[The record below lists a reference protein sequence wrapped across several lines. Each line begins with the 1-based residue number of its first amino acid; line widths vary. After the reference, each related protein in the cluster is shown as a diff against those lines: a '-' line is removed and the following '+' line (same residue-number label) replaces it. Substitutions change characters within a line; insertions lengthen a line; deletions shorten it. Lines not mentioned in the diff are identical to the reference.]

1 MSDLEKLIASVPGVD
16 KVHIMQAGREIMI
29 FVNPAMIDDLGVQKL
44 IKDVAVKVEDHLDYP
59 GIIRVVAIRE
69 TKVVDYLR

>member
-1 MSDLEKLIASVPGVD
+1 
-16 KVHIMQAGREIMI
+16 MI
-29 FVNPAMIDDLGVQKL
+29 FVNPNIIDDLGVQKL
-44 IKDVAVKVEDHLDYP
+44 IKDIGIKVEDSLDYP